1 MEGEQARGQAGQMNQ
16 ELGSAWSRRRSA
28 SASNDQAQES
38 AWVASSQGGDTVAF
52 NRLVLKWEKT
62 IYNLAWRMLQNRD
75 EASDATQEVFLLAY
89 KNIRR
94 FRQDARF
101 STWIYRIAVNHC
113 VTRARQRP
121 PGIHVSLEGDAPSDS
136 PARELR
142 TPQDQEGELLRKEC
156 RSRVHRALSFLPPD
170 QRAVIELKF
179 IQDLTFEDI
188 ASILQIPLSTIKSR
202 LYSGLEILK
211 VRLSSEA

>member
-1 MEGEQARGQAGQMNQ
+1 MNQ
-16 ELGSAWSRRRSA
+16 GMGSAWNVEATSSA
-28 SASNDQAQES
+28 SKDQAQES
-38 AWVASSQGGDTVAF
+38 AWVAASRQGDPVAF

-62 IYNLAWRMLQNRD
+62 IFNLALRMLHDRE
-75 EASDATQEVFLLAY
+75 EATEAAQEVFLLAY

-121 PGIHVSLEGDAPSDS
+121 PGVHVSLDSDGAADGS
-136 PARELR
+136 AHALK
-142 TPQDQEGELLRKEC
+142 TAQDQEAELLREEC

-179 IQDLTFEDI
+179 FQELTFEDI
-188 ASILQIPLSTIKSR
+188 ASVLQIPLSTIKSR

-211 VRLSSEA
+211 IRLSSRA